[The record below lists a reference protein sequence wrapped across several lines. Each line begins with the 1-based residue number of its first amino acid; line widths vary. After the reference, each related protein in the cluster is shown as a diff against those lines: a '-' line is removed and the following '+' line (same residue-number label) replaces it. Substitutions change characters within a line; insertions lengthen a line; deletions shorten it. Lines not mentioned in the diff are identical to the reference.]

1 MTTLVISVSL
11 WIVTALSYVIF
22 NLYSKNKKMESMIIS
37 QNSLIKDFMI
47 SSKVFSDLVNKI
59 DITMWVQSDPE
70 LLEIF
75 ETIKQLKST
84 LDRYDERKY

>member
-1 MTTLVISVSL
+1 MTTIVISVSL

-22 NLYSKNKKMESMIIS
+22 NLYNKNKKMESMIIS

-70 LLEIF
+70 LISLFDSVKEIQSK
-75 ETIKQLKST
+75 IKDF
-84 LDRYDERKY
+84 LDNE

>member
-22 NLYSKNKKMESMIIS
+22 NLYSKNKKMENMIIS
-37 QNSLIKDFMI
+37 QNSLIKDFMV
-47 SSKVFSDLVNKI
+47 SSKVFSELVNKI

-84 LDRYDERKY
+84 LDRYDETKY

>member
-84 LDRYDERKY
+84 LDRYDETKY

>member
-1 MTTLVISVSL
+1 MTTIVISVSL

-22 NLYSKNKKMESMIIS
+22 NLYSKNKKMENMIIS
-37 QNSLIKDFMI
+37 QNSLIKDFMV
-47 SSKVFSDLVNKI
+47 SSKVFSELVNKI

-84 LDRYDERKY
+84 LDRYDETKY

>member
-1 MTTLVISVSL
+1 MTTIVISVSL
-11 WIVTALSYVIF
+11 WVVTALSYVIF
-22 NLYSKNKKMESMIIS
+22 NLYSKNKKMENMIIS
-37 QNSLIKDFMI
+37 QNSLIKDFMV

-84 LDRYDERKY
+84 LDRYDETKY

>member
-1 MTTLVISVSL
+1 
-11 WIVTALSYVIF
+11 
-22 NLYSKNKKMESMIIS
+22 MESMILN
-37 QNSLIKDFMI
+37 QNAVIKDFML

-59 DITMWVQSDPE
+59 DVTMWVQSDPE

-84 LDRYDERKY
+84 LDRYDETKY

>member
-1 MTTLVISVSL
+1 MTTIVISVSL

-22 NLYSKNKKMESMIIS
+22 NLYNKNKKMESMILN
-37 QNSLIKDFMI
+37 QNAVIKDFML

-59 DITMWVQSDPE
+59 DVTMWVQSDPE

-84 LDRYDERKY
+84 LDRYDETKY

>member
-1 MTTLVISVSL
+1 MTTIVISVSL
-11 WIVTALSYVIF
+11 WVVTALSYVIF
-22 NLYSKNKKMESMIIS
+22 NLYNKNKKMESMILN
-37 QNSLIKDFMI
+37 QNAVIKDFML

-59 DITMWVQSDPE
+59 DVTMWVQSDPE

-84 LDRYDERKY
+84 LDRYDETKY

>member
-1 MTTLVISVSL
+1 MTTIVISLSL
-11 WIVTALSYVIF
+11 WVVTALSYVIF
-22 NLYSKNKKMESMIIS
+22 NLYNKNKKMESMILN
-37 QNSLIKDFMI
+37 QNSVIKDFMM

-70 LLEIF
+70 LLEVF

-84 LDRYDERKY
+84 LDRYDETKY

>member
-1 MTTLVISVSL
+1 
-11 WIVTALSYVIF
+11 
-22 NLYSKNKKMESMIIS
+22 MENMIIS
-37 QNSLIKDFMI
+37 QNSLIKDFMV
-47 SSKVFSDLVNKI
+47 SSKVFSELVNKI

-84 LDRYDERKY
+84 LDRYDETKY

>member
-1 MTTLVISVSL
+1 
-11 WIVTALSYVIF
+11 
-22 NLYSKNKKMESMIIS
+22 MESMIIS

-84 LDRYDERKY
+84 LDRYDETKY

>member
-1 MTTLVISVSL
+1 MTTIVISVSL

-22 NLYSKNKKMESMIIS
+22 NLYNKNKKMESMIIS

-84 LDRYDERKY
+84 LDRYDETKY

>member
-1 MTTLVISVSL
+1 MTTIVISVSL

-22 NLYSKNKKMESMIIS
+22 NLYSKNKKMENMIIS

-84 LDRYDERKY
+84 LDRYDETKY